1 MYAAVGL
8 LSFSFATGCASKKHV
23 RNEAAPIINKVN
35 ELDELTAKNSNAIK
49 DVDARAQQGI
59 QGVNDKAATADQ
71 KALAAGQSADQAQQ
85 AATQAGNRVSSL
97 ANTVANLDNY
107 HPVVETSVHF
117 GFDKS
122 DLTSRA
128 KKALDQLGSEIGT
141 AKSYIVV
148 IDGNTDS
155 VGPADYN
162 YMLSQRRADTVVQ
175 YLASKYNVPAHK
187 FYIIGLGE
195 DKPATEDKGSKARA
209 ENRRVDVRLMTNIQ
223 DQGSQ
228 PGSQAQANPQQ
239 QGTPQQNTQQPN
251 NAAAPQNQ

>member
-1 MYAAVGL
+1 MNRTIMYAAVGL

-128 KKALDQLGSEIGT
+128 KKALDQLGTEIGT

-162 YMLSQRRADTVVQ
+162 YLLSQRRADTVVQ

-187 FYIIGLGE
+187 IYVIGLGE
-195 DKPATEDKGSKARA
+195 DKAVEKNNSSAGRA
-209 ENRRVDVRLMTNIQ
+209 KNRRVDVRLMTNNTAGG
-223 DQGSQ
+223 DQAA
-228 PGSQAQANPQQ
+228 QAQQPPQQ
-239 QGTPQQNTQQPN
+239 
-251 NAAAPQNQ
+251 

>member
-1 MYAAVGL
+1 MNRTIVYAAVGL

-23 RNEAAPIINKVN
+23 RNETAPIINKVN

-59 QGVNDKAATADQ
+59 QQVNDKAASADQ

-85 AATQAGNRVSSL
+85 AATQASNRVSSL

-117 GFDKS
+117 GFDRS
-122 DLTSRA
+122 DLTSKA
-128 KKALDQLGSEIGT
+128 KKALDQLGAEIGNT
-141 AKSYIVV
+141 KSYIVV

-162 YMLSQRRADTVVQ
+162 YVLSERRADSVVQ

-187 FYIIGLGE
+187 LYVIGLGK
-195 DKPATEDKGSKARA
+195 DKPVEKNSSSAGRA
-209 ENRRVDVRLMTNIQ
+209 KNRRVDVRLMTNNTASG
-223 DQGSQ
+223 DQSA
-228 PGSQAQANPQQ
+228 QAQQPPQQ
-239 QGTPQQNTQQPN
+239 Q
-251 NAAAPQNQ
+251 